1 MADFEEPKAFAF
13 GDLNPVSAGRAAPK
27 FNPKDISVMDAIR
40 EVIIGYYKSDTLAGT
55 GPYKGIVL
63 RVEEDMDQNNPAPGN
78 WLSTVFGPQGMFD
91 GLTAPK
97 KLKRYKV
104 RIPEIH
110 VTLPIPSKFAASPQ
124 EVGGH
129 QPIIDMYPT
138 FIAHNSN
145 AEQANPGDLVW
156 VDYGHKGNYE
166 DPTFIG
172 PIFPPPDG
180 NAGDGSGG
188 PGNGGPGDA
197 FGRDCGGSLGGG
209 GGGRLASDGRSLITT
224 NASTKWANGMYLHY
238 KDSKARNKKDPAKP
252 IKKMSG
258 YGMST
263 VKKYVANGGSG
274 KSVSGK
280 IGTNSCGQMQNE
292 LAKYLTAQRI
302 ACEDQADRGY
312 SFGGKPVDCTVGG
325 IDCSGFVCAVR
336 SVAEFMIGGAENY
349 YGLSDTAKG
358 KNWRRRGLLTRP
370 WYGTLKKYKVTDR
383 YVIDGADKWDW
394 VEIAVL
400 KKANKTSGSSQLNAG
415 HTMDFLNKTNT
426 GSFSHGQGYESGS
439 DIHVPWYDAINN
451 PNGLVQDP
459 GQGIYIMPGDDI
471 IIRPKNPPTWAKSHI
486 KVSHILTTF
495 SDPEGNLRIAE
506 SGGRHGG
513 TGSREINEWADA
525 AHKAGF
531 KIFVWQKPEWS
542 KLWAKYG
549 GRPLEPWTP
558 ELCRKLAGDEYFSA
572 PEMGK
577 QATGET
583 KPDEQQVSDAT
594 KPVEAPPTST
604 ATPVAKKPTPADSTA
619 SGDAQTPS
627 SDSAAQADAAKA
639 DAAKAEKEKKC
650 KEEYDTL
657 LAAAGGD
664 ITAENI
670 TKEQAL
676 SAAANEFERTE
687 IGQLQAVQT
696 TLTPAMLA
704 ETAAGKRKVAQVKAI
719 KDKYE
724 ACKGGT
730 AETSAS
736 KSQTPPA
743 APVPAP
749 NCSGGGGGS
758 YTPGAAFS
766 VGADR
771 AGAPLGDVP
780 FVGHLGEIRTN
791 PKMNLVKVPMDKTR
805 QPTNKKHPYYAGSAK
820 VREDVAEN
828 MFEMKRILNEL
839 GCVMTSSGA
848 TRSLRASV
856 GPGRSATSFHYTS
869 LAFDFTLPAMMNNP
883 NVDEHVIEF
892 DPEDNK
898 QFIFWCR
905 SDKTSG
911 SVEKKGV
918 TFEVE
923 HKTLNAIVQKKG
935 SPPGT
940 VPVNGYWV
948 NVTKLMRAHGMERI
962 SGRSSWYKNCKG
974 ASEAWHFDLRKN
986 AGLVV
991 GKTTFGQVLETVYTP
1006 AQIAP
1011 HPPAKEAH
1019 KTFRGGSFSDIRL
1032 KNNISRIGTS
1042 PSGIPMYTFTY
1053 NNDGAGT
1060 VYEGAMAQDIL
1071 STHPQAVMLDNSGYY
1086 KVDYDMI
1093 DVEFKLHEEGETY
1106 VI

>member
-13 GDLNPVSAGRAAPK
+13 GDLNPVSARRTSPK
-27 FNPKDISVMDAIR
+27 FNPKDISVMDALR
-40 EVIIGYYKSDTLAGT
+40 EVIIGYYKADTLAGT

-78 WLSTVFGPQGMFD
+78 WLSTVFGPQGLFD

-110 VTLPIPSKFAASPQ
+110 VTLPIPSKFAASAQ

-145 AEQANPGDLVW
+145 AEQASAGDLVW
-156 VDYGHKGNYE
+156 VDFGHKGNFE

-172 PIFPPPDG
+172 PIFPPPEGG
-180 NAGDGSGG
+180 NGGDGGGG
-188 PGNGGPGDA
+188 PGGPGDA
-197 FGRDCGGSLGGG
+197 FGPCGVGGSLGGG

-238 KDSKARNKKDPAKP
+238 KDSKARNNKDPAKP

-258 YGMST
+258 YGVST

-280 IGTNSCGQMQNE
+280 MGTNSCGYKSRRKTGSQQQH
-292 LAKYLTAQRI
+292 LVSRYLTAQRI

-336 SVAEFMIGGAENY
+336 SITEFMIGGKEDFFKIA
-349 YGLSDTAKG
+349 DTSKG

-383 YVIDGADKWDW
+383 YINEDNKKWDW
-394 VEIAVL
+394 MEVAVAKL
-400 KKANKTSGSSQLNAG
+400 GQYGEGPTAPNPIPEAHSD
-415 HTMDFLNKTNT
+415 DFLNAVNNGAYRNGK
-426 GSFSHGQGYESGS
+426 GFEPGS
-439 DIHVPWYDAINN
+439 DIHVPWYDAMAN
-451 PNGLVQDP
+451 PAGMVQDP

-495 SDPEGNLRIAE
+495 TDPEGNLRIAE

-525 AHKAGF
+525 ANKAGF

-542 KLWAKYG
+542 RMWAQANG
-549 GRPLEPWTP
+549 GRPNEPWTP
-558 ELCRKLAGDEYFSA
+558 ELCRKLAGEEYFSA

-583 KPDEQQVSDAT
+583 KPEEQQVSDSD
-594 KPVEAPPTST
+594 KPLETPPTST
-604 ATPVAKKPTPADSTA
+604 ATPVAKATKTDATS
-619 SGDAQTPS
+619 SGDAQTAS
-627 SDSAAQADAAKA
+627 SDSASQAAAAKE
-639 DAAKAEKEKKC
+639 DTAKVEKEKKC

-676 SAAANEFERTE
+676 SAATNEFEKTE
-687 IGQLQAVQT
+687 IGQLHVGT
-696 TLTPAMLA
+696 TTPTSAQLA
-704 ETAAGKRKVAQVKAI
+704 GTAAGKRKIAQVKAV

-724 ACKGGT
+724 ACKKGDT
-730 AETSAS
+730 QTSAS
-736 KSQTPPA
+736 KNQTPPA
-743 APVPAP
+743 APAP
-749 NCSGGGGGS
+749 SPSSCAGGGGS

-805 QPTNKKHPYYAGSAK
+805 QPTSKKHPYYAGSAK

-940 VPVNGYWV
+940 VPVKGYWV

-962 SGRSSWYKNCKG
+962 SGRSSWYKNCSG
-974 ASEAWHFDLRKN
+974 ASEAWHFDLRKR
-986 AGLVV
+986 V
-991 GKTTFGQVLETVYTP
+991 
-1006 AQIAP
+1006 
-1011 HPPAKEAH
+1011 
-1019 KTFRGGSFSDIRL
+1019 
-1032 KNNISRIGTS
+1032 
-1042 PSGIPMYTFTY
+1042 
-1053 NNDGAGT
+1053 
-1060 VYEGAMAQDIL
+1060 
-1071 STHPQAVMLDNSGYY
+1071 
-1086 KVDYDMI
+1086 
-1093 DVEFKLHEEGETY
+1093 
-1106 VI
+1106 